1 MKPDMRQKPP
11 VNRSRTIRRLMQYVK
26 RGYGFRFLLVLV
38 CILISAIASVS
49 GSLFLGSLIDVYITD
64 LLAMDN
70 PVFDGLLHALI
81 LMGCLYL
88 AGALCALAYNRLMV
102 TISQGVQ
109 KKIRDDLFSHMQSL
123 PIKYFDTHAHGDVM
137 SVYTNDVDTLRQ
149 MFSQSIPQVINSL
162 MMIVVAF
169 VGMIFT
175 NLLLTGVVILCIIG
189 MLLVTRFLAGRSGRY
204 FIRQQVKLGDLNGY
218 IEEMINGQKVVKVFC
233 HEEEAQEGFDKVN
246 DALFES
252 ADKANKYAN
261 ILMPILINIGN
272 AQYVIIA
279 MAGGALALSG
289 IGPGITLGVIATF
302 LQLSK
307 SLSNPISQISQQ
319 LNSVVMAL
327 AGAQRIFDLMD
338 EPAEEDHGTVT
349 LVNVAFDKD
358 GTLHETDEHTNLWAW
373 KVPQEDGS
381 FQYVKLA
388 GDVRF
393 DHVDF
398 AYEEGKTILHDI
410 SLFAKP
416 GQKLAFVGATG
427 AGKTTITNLINR
439 FYDIADGKIHYDG
452 ISINDIKKPD
462 LRRSL
467 GIVLQDTNLFTG
479 TVREN
484 IRYGNLNATDEEVE
498 AAAVLANADDFIR
511 RLPQGYDTMLTGNG
525 ANLSQGQR
533 QLIAIARAAVA
544 DPPVMILDEATSS
557 IDTRTEAIV
566 QQGMDSL
573 MCGRTVFVIA
583 HRLSTVRNSDAI
595 MVLDHGRIVERG
607 DHEDLIAQH
616 GLYYQL
622 YTGAFELE

>member
-189 MLLVTRFLAGRSGRY
+189 MLLVTRFLASRSGRY

-349 LVNVAFDKD
+349 LVNVAFNQE
-358 GTLHETDEHTNLWAW
+358 GSLHETDEHTNLWAW

-439 FYDIADGKIHYDG
+439 FYNIADGKIHYDG

>member
-427 AGKTTITNLINR
+427 AGTTTITNLINR

-607 DHEDLIAQH
+607 DHEDLIAQQ

>member
-1 MKPDMRQKPP
+1 MNKNAAKKGG
-11 VNRSRTIRRLMQYVK
+11 TAKRLLSYVLK
-26 RGYGFRFLLVLV
+26 GYKFRFFLVLV
-38 CILISAIASVS
+38 CILVSAAASVS
-49 GSLFLGSLIDVYITD
+49 ASLFLGSLIDDYIAPLLLTD
-64 LLAMDN
+64 Q
-70 PVFDGLLHALI
+70 PVFSGLLHTLI

-88 AGALCALAYNRLMV
+88 AGALCTLAYNRIMV

-109 KKIRDDLFSHMQSL
+109 KEIRDELFVHMQTL
-123 PIKYFDTHAHGDVM
+123 PIRYFDTHAHGDVM

-149 MFSQSIPQVINSL
+149 MFSQSIPQMFASL
-162 MMIVVAF
+162 VTIVVVFLAML
-169 VGMIFT
+169 VT
-175 NLLLTGVVILCIIG
+175 NPLLTAVVVLCVCG
-189 MLLVTRFLAGRSGRY
+189 MLLVTRSIAGRSGKY
-204 FIRQQVKLGDLNGY
+204 FMRQQEKLGDLNGY
-218 IEEMINGQKVVKVFC
+218 IEEMVNGQKVVKVFC
-233 HEEEAQEGFDKVN
+233 HEQKAQEGFDRVN

-252 ADKANKYAN
+252 ADMANKYAN
-261 ILMPILINIGN
+261 ILMPIMVNIGN
-272 AQYVIIA
+272 IQYVIVA
-279 MAGGALALSG
+279 MAGGLMALG
-289 IGPGITLGVIATF
+289 GVGGGVTLGVIASF

-307 SLSNPISQISQQ
+307 SFSQPISQISQQ

-327 AGAQRIFDLMD
+327 AGAGRIFALMD
-338 EPAEEDHGTVT
+338 EESERDEGTVT
-349 LVNVAFDKD
+349 LVNAAYDQA
-358 GTLHETDEHTNLWAW
+358 GELGESGQRTNLWAW
-373 KVPQEDGS
+373 KVPQKEGG
-381 FQYVKLA
+381 FAYTRLT

-393 DHVDF
+393 FDVDF
-398 AYEEGKTILHDI
+398 EYEAGKPILHDI

-439 FYDIADGKIHYDG
+439 FYDIADGKIRYDG
-452 ISINDIKKPD
+452 ININKIRKSD

-467 GIVLQDTNLFTG
+467 GIVLQETNLFTG

-484 IRYGNLNATDEEVE
+484 IRYGNLQATAEEVE
-498 AAAVLANADDFIR
+498 AAAQLAGADDFIR
-511 RLPQGYDTMLTGNG
+511 RLPQGYDTLLTGNG

-533 QLIAIARAAVA
+533 QLLAIARCAVA

-557 IDTRTEAIV
+557 IDTRTESIV

-607 DHEDLIAQH
+607 GHDDLIAQH